1 VQQYNR
7 TAPAVAQWHHLP
19 THKPAAA
26 QFSIAR
32 PSRSDTATTN
42 SGCWQKKRLTKHH
55 VGNSND
61 GDEMGGACGKC
72 EGDEKYTKLFG
83 WDSLKERGYLG
94 KQDIKGRTILK
105 WTLNK

>member
-1 VQQYNR
+1 
-7 TAPAVAQWHHLP
+7 
-19 THKPAAA
+19 
-26 QFSIAR
+26 
-32 PSRSDTATTN
+32 
-42 SGCWQKKRLTKHH
+42 

-61 GDEMGGACGKC
+61 GDEMGGACGTC